1 MPPEALGGQILYSIA
16 ACWDR
21 LARSR
26 TGADAEAWGYRG
38 MADDVLNPLYCQTD
52 LQVSRQLQQMNR
64 VLEVT
69 NSSLRQQLSQKITQ
83 LGQREEDL
91 QGSRR
96 KLAQSQ
102 ETLQVEQKAG
112 QATREQLQVCQ
123 SDWEKTKE
131 ALRNKEIERMNL
143 EQRLNSVQER
153 LQPFFKCP
161 SPGICSGKGEMEHLP

>member
-1 MPPEALGGQILYSIA
+1 
-16 ACWDR
+16 
-21 LARSR
+21 
-26 TGADAEAWGYRG
+26 
-38 MADDVLNPLYCQTD
+38 MADDVLNPLYGQTD

-64 VLEVT
+64 ILEVT

-112 QATREQLQVCQ
+112 QATRGQLQVCQ
-123 SDWEKTKE
+123 SDWEKMKE
-131 ALRNKEIERMNL
+131 ALRNKETERMNL
-143 EQRLNSVQER
+143 QQRLNSVRER
-153 LQPFFKCP
+153 LQPFFNCP
-161 SPGICSGKGEMEHLP
+161 SPGICSGKGEMEDLP